1 MQFEQFCSPKLAGAL
16 ERNSKLLEGH
26 QSEVTVMFCD
36 VRSFSRIAERLT
48 TRQSYGLLSDA
59 MDCLTE
65 QIIQFDGIVIDYYGD
80 GVAAMWNAPEPQQH
94 HAELACRAARAMC
107 VALPKL
113 RETWGDTLGA
123 PLNVGIGIHSGSA
136 QVGNAGSRRRM
147 KYGPQGHTVNL
158 ASRVEGATKVFGV
171 PVLITG
177 STQQLLSGAIITR
190 WLAQIRVVNI
200 AAAVTVYELGVQPE
214 NQQWFSRRDAYE
226 KALAYYEMG
235 DWAGGLELLE
245 ALENSATSGDDVPT
259 KILSDRL
266 TACFQQPPDEFDP
279 VIELKSK

>member
-1 MQFEQFCSPKLAGAL
+1 
-16 ERNSKLLEGH
+16 
-26 QSEVTVMFCD
+26 
-36 VRSFSRIAERLT
+36 
-48 TRQSYGLLSDA
+48 

-80 GVAAMWNAPEPQQH
+80 GVAAMWNAPEPQQD

-177 STQQLLSGAIITR
+177 STQQQLPSTVITR
-190 WLAQIRVVNI
+190 RLAQIRVVNI
-200 AAAVTVYELGVQPE
+200 AGAVTVHELAVQPE
-214 NQQWFSRRDAYE
+214 NEQWLSQRDAYE
-226 KALAYYEMG
+226 KALACYEGG
-235 DWAGGLELLE
+235 DWAVGLALLE
-245 ALENSATSGDDVPT
+245 ELEKKVASGRDVPT
-259 KILSDRL
+259 TVLSEHL
-266 TACFQQPPDEFDP
+266 TSCLQQPPAEFDP